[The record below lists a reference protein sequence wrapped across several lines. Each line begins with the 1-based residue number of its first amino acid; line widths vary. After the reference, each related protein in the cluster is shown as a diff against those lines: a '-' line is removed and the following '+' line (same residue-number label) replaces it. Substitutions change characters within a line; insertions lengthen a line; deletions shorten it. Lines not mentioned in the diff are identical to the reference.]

1 MSIINIQPHKNI
13 NKIKVEAVKIVLW
26 DVKPVERL
34 NQDFSPIERL
44 NRVGYFFRDNSLNTP
59 LLA

>member
-1 MSIINIQPHKNI
+1 MSIINIQPDKNI

-34 NQDFSPIERL
+34 NQDFSPI
-44 NRVGYFFRDNSLNTP
+44 RVGYFFRDNSLNTA